1 MLVFVVLLFCFCL
14 YLFFLSVCF
23 VCLFFFVVLG
33 FVCDVFRFF
42 LVMIG
47 FFWFVFW
54 GLSGVT
60 VLRWYVFSLGSTD
73 CDCVVSGYAVDVL
86 RVHKSYGS
94 MHISGSV
101 RRFARSFVWV
111 FAFR

>member
-1 MLVFVVLLFCFCL
+1 MFYSFLFYLIFVLVFVVLLFCFCL
-14 YLFFLSVCF
+14 CLFFFVGLFCLSI
-23 VCLFFFVVLG
+23 FFVVLG

-86 RVHKSYGS
+86 RVHKSCVS
-94 MHISGSV
+94 VDVSG
-101 RRFARSFVWV
+101 
-111 FAFR
+111 